1 EFENIADSLKSL
13 KAAGVPVMKLQAAAA
28 VRMPKVDRDIVH
40 ALKAYDDPVYLHQ
53 TIEVRDGKLQ
63 RFIDLADAFAA
74 WDANPGAREWRTHF
88 HVPVFLEDLG
98 EFKTTRPSIE
108 EALRV
113 HLADPVSTQ
122 LEIETYTW
130 DVLPNHLKT
139 GDITDYVVRELEWV
153 QGELAKKP
161 VKVLRGAS

>member
-1 EFENIADSLKSL
+1 
-13 KAAGVPVMKLQAAAA
+13 M
-28 VRMPKVDRDIVH
+28 
-40 ALKAYDDPVYLHQ
+40 
-53 TIEVRDGKLQ
+53 
-63 RFIDLADAFAA
+63 
-74 WDANPGAREWRTHF
+74 
-88 HVPVFLEDLG
+88 
-98 EFKTTRPSIE
+98 
-108 EALRV
+108 